1 MNNDAYKLKYLKY
14 KERYLE
20 LKEISGGAMAGV
32 GGDKSVE
39 AATRQLRFLRE
50 LTTKIED
57 ALRRNIRYTDSRGN
71 SKLVKQYVM
80 KTRDRVNFLPVDLN
94 IAVNKIFD
102 ELKFQGQ
109 LWSNSEFDIILVS
122 ENRSHDMTSY
132 EIISSDIVKQD
143 TISQHVLSY
152 HVILDHIISYLIMVL
167 SPDLHEPPTTH
178 NDTTS
183 LTTHPTTAFS
193 SIYFFFSF

>member
-39 AATRQLRFLRE
+39 AARRQLRFLRE
-50 LTTKIED
+50 LTTKIDD
-57 ALRRNIRYTDSRGN
+57 ALSRNIRYTDSRGN

-80 KTRDRVNFLPVDLN
+80 KTRDRVNFLPEDLN

-102 ELKFQGQ
+102 DLKDRMVWHGGVGYKVQDI
-109 LWSNSEFDIILVS
+109 EFDRTSNKGGIVS
-122 ENRSHDMTSY
+122 EDIYVSRNTYKDFNGDDRKISLKILSGGQGIGLASY
-132 EIISSDIVKQD
+132 EVYAMRPEDPKRRQ
-143 TISQHVLSY
+143 
-152 HVILDHIISYLIMVL
+152 LITKAM
-167 SPDLHEPPTTH
+167 
-178 NDTTS
+178 
-183 LTTHPTTAFS
+183 
-193 SIYFFFSF
+193 

>member
-109 LWSNSEFDIILVS
+109 LWSNSEFDIIPNPDPRMLEKNYVS
-122 ENRSHDMTSY
+122 KNIYRDYKGDRRKISVRITIGGQGMGYSY
-132 EIISSDIVKQD
+132 EVYAMRPEDPKRRQ
-143 TISQHVLSY
+143 
-152 HVILDHIISYLIMVL
+152 LITKAL
-167 SPDLHEPPTTH
+167 
-178 NDTTS
+178 
-183 LTTHPTTAFS
+183 
-193 SIYFFFSF
+193 